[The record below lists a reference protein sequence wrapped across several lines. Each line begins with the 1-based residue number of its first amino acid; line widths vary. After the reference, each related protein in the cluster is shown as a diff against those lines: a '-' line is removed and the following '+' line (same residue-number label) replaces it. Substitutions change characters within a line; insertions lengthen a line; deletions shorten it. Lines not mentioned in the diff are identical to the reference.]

1 MNIKKMIKLKAVLLL
16 CVVWVCVFAAPVQ
29 GQAPTALA
37 CVATALADDTD
48 YVLGADCSAT
58 GTAITV
64 AAGVTATVDGGG
76 FTISG
81 TTSVVITVS
90 GAGAELTVSNLT
102 ISGVT
107 ADRAIDIQ
115 SGATLNLN
123 NVTIIGSGTN
133 IRAAVNVWEGTLNAR
148 NVIFRDNV
156 AETSIRVGG
165 SAGTPSTVNLNNM
178 QFLNNAAPNRH
189 AQGRQGSAITVW
201 TPGGTVD
208 FNGGVVTGNSG
219 QAGVILVNEG
229 TLTLRG
235 CIRSSGNTDDSDG
248 ALPLVSEF
256 AGAGD
261 RTVNNRIS
269 CKKKKKDDPTP
280 APTATERP
288 PTPATCMGLHAA
300 TGIVVNAA
308 FGLNSGVQC
317 QQLDGGGIGIQAL
330 AANYIAAVDIWGY
343 VDQGVEV
350 CFPGVGRII
359 YLDAS
364 TMPRAM
370 SLLPTHG
377 AENGIT
383 CASIES
389 PGSLVLL
396 PPE

>member
-1 MNIKKMIKLKAVLLL
+1 MNIKKMIKLKGVLLL
-16 CVVWVCVFAAPVQ
+16 CLVWVCVFAAPVQ
-29 GQAPTALA
+29 GQSPTEWE
-37 CVATALADDTD
+37 CTSSTVTSGTD
-48 YVLGADCSAT
+48 YAMTQSCTNAAFSM
-58 GTAITV
+58 TV
-64 AAGVTATVDGGG
+64 AAGETATLDGAG
-76 FTISG
+76 FSTSG
-81 TTSVVITVS
+81 ATGVVINVNGT
-90 GAGAELTVSNLT
+90 GASLTVSNLT
-102 ISGVT
+102 ISGATT
-107 ADRAIDIQ
+107 ANDVIQ
-115 SGATLNLN
+115 VSGGGSLTLN
-123 NVTIIGSGTN
+123 NVTITGSGVAGQRVIWVFSGSTLIAEDLILSDNIGRPLTVSNANSSAELTN
-133 IRAAVNVWEGTLNAR
+133 A
-148 NVIFRDNV
+148 
-156 AETSIRVGG
+156 
-165 SAGTPSTVNLNNM
+165 
-178 QFLNNAAPNRH
+178 QFLNNTVTDTGEAASVLLME
-189 AQGRQGSAITVW
+189 GDSTTSATI
-201 TPGGTVD
+201 
-208 FNGGVVTGNSG
+208 NGATFTGNSG
-219 QAGVILVNEG
+219 VDQAIFVRAGS
-229 TLTLRG
+229 LTMTG
-235 CIRSSGNTDDSDG
+235 CIRVSGNTDSSDDPAAFSDG
-248 ALPLVSEF
+248 RSGTTITGGP
-256 AGAGD
+256 GGCP
-261 RTVNNRIS
+261 RP
-269 CKKKKKDDPTP
+269 KKKKDPTP

-370 SLLPTHG
+370 ALLPTHG

>member
-1 MNIKKMIKLKAVLLL
+1 MNIKKMIKLKSVLLL
-16 CVVWVCVFAAPVQ
+16 CLVWVCAFAAPVQ
-29 GQAPTALA
+29 GQ
-37 CVATALADDTD
+37 VATAINCDAANALTD
-48 YVLGADCSAT
+48 GDYQMTSDCTGA

-81 TTSVVITVS
+81 TTSVVISVT
-90 GAGAELTVSNLT
+90 GAGASLTVSDLT

-115 SGATLNLN
+115 TGATLNLN
-123 NVTIIGSGTN
+123 NVTITGSGTN
-133 IRAAVNVWEGTLNAR
+133 IRAVVNAWRSTLNAN

-156 AETSIRVGG
+156 AEATVRVGG
-165 SAGTPSTVNLNNM
+165 DAGNPSTATLNNV
-178 QFLNNAAPNRH
+178 QFLNNAAPARH
-189 AQGRQGSAITVW
+189 AQDRQGSAITVW

-235 CIRSSGNTDDSDG
+235 CIRSSGNTDDSDM
-248 ALPLVSEF
+248 ALPLFSEF

-269 CKKKKKDDPTP
+269 CAKKKKKDPTP

>member
-1 MNIKKMIKLKAVLLL
+1 MNIKKMIKLKGVLLL
-16 CVVWVCVFAAPVQ
+16 CLLWVCVFAVPVQ
-29 GQAPTALA
+29 SQTCVFGLPTFAL
-37 CVATALADDTD
+37 VAGETYEMT
-48 YVLGADCSAT
+48 GDCETTAT
-58 GTAITV
+58 GDYLTL
-64 AAGVTATVDGGG
+64 GSGEVTINGNG

-81 TTSVVITVS
+81 AT
-90 GAGAELTVSNLT
+90 GG
-102 ISGVT
+102 
-107 ADRAIDIQ
+107 RAIDIQ

-123 NVTIIGSGTN
+123 NVTITGSGTN
-133 IRAAVNVWEGTLNAR
+133 IRAVVNVWEATLNAR
-148 NVIFRDNV
+148 NVVFRDNV
-156 AETSIRVGG
+156 AETTIRAGG

-189 AQGRQGSAITVW
+189 AQDRQGSAITVW
-201 TPGGTVD
+201 TPGGTVEL
-208 FNGGVVTGNSG
+208 NGGAVTGNSG
-219 QAGVILVNEG
+219 QAGVIMVNEG

-235 CIRSSGNTDDSDG
+235 CIRSSGNTDDSDM
-248 ALPLVSEF
+248 ALPLFSEF

-269 CKKKKKDDPTP
+269 CAKKKKKDPTP